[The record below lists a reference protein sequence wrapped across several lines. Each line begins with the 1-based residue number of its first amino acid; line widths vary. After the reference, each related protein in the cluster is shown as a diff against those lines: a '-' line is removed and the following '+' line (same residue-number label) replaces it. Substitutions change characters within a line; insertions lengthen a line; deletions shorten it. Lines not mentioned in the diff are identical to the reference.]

1 MHILSKGKKVTTHK
15 IPASIN
21 TISGGGGNELL
32 LNMKRMMN
40 EPLEDNPAVA
50 SMCVTLA
57 ILEAMENSGELIE
70 PKDGYSKEHAFNWG
84 QGGSILNHNSI
95 SFTVN
100 KLFFEVYDETEESD
114 FKQLIQDKLLPR
126 GLEILVES
134 DYEELCDL
142 FVKVLS
148 SE

>member
-1 MHILSKGKKVTTHK
+1 
-15 IPASIN
+15 
-21 TISGGGGNELL
+21 
-32 LNMKRMMN
+32 
-40 EPLEDNPAVA
+40 
-50 SMCVTLA
+50 
-57 ILEAMENSGELIE
+57 MENSGELIE

-134 DYEELCDL
+134 DYGELCDL
-142 FVKVLS
+142 FVRVLS
-148 SE
+148 SNERSD